1 MASAL
6 VQATLTVRDY
16 LDWELQQTEK
26 HDFFQGEVFAM
37 TGGTL
42 RHNRASFR
50 SMMAFENHLQG
61 KPCKVFGGDVKVA
74 VNVTEHWF
82 YPDVVVTCDV
92 QDLSDLGAV
101 NIIAPLL
108 VLEVLS
114 PSTAAYDR
122 GQKFLSVQKLVSLQE
137 YALLDTEAPRLEVH
151 RRNAAGRF
159 ELYVF
164 EGADCDAELASI
176 GWRGTVATLLD

>member
-6 VQATLTVRDY
+6 VQPKLTVDDY
-16 LDWELQQTEK
+16 LEWESQQTEK
-26 HDFFQGEVFAM
+26 HDFFRGEVFAM

-42 RHNRASFR
+42 RHNRATLASAI
-50 SMMAFENHLQG
+50 AFKNHLKGQA
-61 KPCKVFGGDVKVA
+61 CQVFAGDVKVV
-74 VNVTEHWF
+74 VNVAEHLF
-82 YPDVVVTCDV
+82 YPDVVVTCNA
-92 QDLSDLGAV
+92 QDLSDLDAV
-101 NIIAPLL
+101 KISAPLL

-122 GQKFLSVQKLVSLQE
+122 GQKFLSLQKLPSLQE
-137 YALLDTEAPRLEVH
+137 YALLDAHAPRLEVH

-164 EGADCDAELASI
+164 EGADCEAELASI
-176 GWRGTVATLLD
+176 DWRGPVSSLLD

>member
-74 VNVTEHWF
+74 VNVTEHCFTPTW
-82 YPDVVVTCDV
+82 
-92 QDLSDLGAV
+92 
-101 NIIAPLL
+101 
-108 VLEVLS
+108 
-114 PSTAAYDR
+114 
-122 GQKFLSVQKLVSLQE
+122 
-137 YALLDTEAPRLEVH
+137 
-151 RRNAAGRF
+151 
-159 ELYVF
+159 
-164 EGADCDAELASI
+164 
-176 GWRGTVATLLD
+176 W